1 MRRIIA
7 GVVIVIVIVLILIG
21 VSSCSS
27 GANKSALESYTSNV
41 NSLIKQSQNNSTLLF
56 QQLKSGVNS
65 SKIALTGIPRPCRFT
80 RDSNVNPRP
89 YNSSSAGS

>member
-21 VSSCSS
+21 VSSCQS

-41 NSLIKQSQNNSTLLF
+41 NSLIKRSQSDSTQLFKLLEKPF
-56 QQLKSGVNS
+56 RNGKL
-65 SKIALTGIPRPCRFT
+65 
-80 RDSNVNPRP
+80 
-89 YNSSSAGS
+89 